1 MKIINSAI
9 IAFLAFNG
17 FAHAKEPTGLLTCNQ
32 PSCAQSLYVY
42 CAIRSERDGL
52 WGLPERELDTES
64 RNVIAACNKAAELGS
79 PDAQYAIGGIRLV
92 EALRKST
99 PRENE
104 LTSAAALLLSAA
116 EHGHSGAQRE
126 VGIMYLNGQVF
137 AKSKVEAYKWLQLYA
152 LQSLSETEPKELTAL
167 KESMTESEIKQAED
181 KVESW
186 RPN

>member
-1 MKIINSAI
+1 MKLINLAI
-9 IAFLAFNG
+9 IALLSFNG

-42 CAIRSERDGL
+42 CAIRSERDAL
-52 WGLPERELDTES
+52 WGPEIPQDAES
-64 RNVIAACNKAAELGS
+64 KNVIAACNKAVELGS

-92 EALRKST
+92 KALRRNPHDEK
-99 PRENE
+99 EI
-104 LTSAAALLLSAA
+104 TSAAALLLSAA

-137 AKSKVEAYKWLQLYA
+137 SKSKIEAYKWLQLYA
-152 LQSLSETEPKELTAL
+152 LQTPSEKEPNELTAL
-167 KESMTESEIKQAED
+167 RASMTEIEIKQAED